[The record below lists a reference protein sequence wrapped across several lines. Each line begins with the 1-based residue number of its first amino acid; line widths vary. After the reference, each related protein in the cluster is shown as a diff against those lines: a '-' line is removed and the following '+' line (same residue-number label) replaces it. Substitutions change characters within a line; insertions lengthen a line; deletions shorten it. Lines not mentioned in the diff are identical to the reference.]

1 MLTVLCPQTPG
12 VSASAQGVSQQQQP
26 WPGLICPTVSSGSFS
41 HPEASKSGWF
51 VLTFRLAPRHLDC
64 IVYSPIHAGNL
75 QVISDSS
82 FLLVA
87 VIHQAPLLC
96 L

>member
-26 WPGLICPTVSSGSFS
+26 WPGLICATVSSSSFS

-51 VLTFRLAPRHLDC
+51 VLTFRLSPRHLDC